1 MFEFLLN
8 NHDYSHVHFIGI
20 GGISM
25 SGLAEILLEK
35 GYKVSGT
42 DTKESGI
49 INRLENLGAKIYI
62 GHSED
67 NIKGADLII
76 YTDAISKDNLELEAA
91 INSSVVIV
99 DRATFLGALMKNYE
113 TSIAISGTH
122 GKTTTTSMLSTI
134 ATHGNLNPTIL
145 LGGELDEIGGNV
157 KLGNDKFII
166 TEACE
171 YKANILKYY
180 PSIVIIL
187 NMDEDHLDYFKNLD
201 HIVNTF
207 VKYGENLT
215 EEDYLIINTDDP
227 HAQKVINAT
236 KAKVI
241 TFGIDSKCDY
251 KAENISISEEG
262 YPKYTLNNKNK
273 EFYEINLTVMG
284 NHNIYNSLAAIAAT
298 HIVGLKLDNISKY
311 LSLYQGVHRR
321 LELIGYM
328 DEIKVLDDY
337 AHHPTEIKAS
347 LKAVRN
353 SSKSRIICIFQ
364 PHTFTRTKSLLN
376 SFSEA
381 FTDADITVIA
391 DIYAA
396 REVDKGEI
404 HSKDLANRIKNNGN
418 KAIYLGSFEEIEEFI
433 MQEAKYDD
441 IVITMGAGN
450 IYQIGKNLINNSN
463 GKKAM

>member
-1 MFEFLLN
+1 
-8 NHDYSHVHFIGI
+8 
-20 GGISM
+20 
-25 SGLAEILLEK
+25 
-35 GYKVSGT
+35 
-42 DTKESGI
+42 
-49 INRLENLGAKIYI
+49 
-62 GHSED
+62 
-67 NIKGADLII
+67 
-76 YTDAISKDNLELEAA
+76 
-91 INSSVVIV
+91 
-99 DRATFLGALMKNYE
+99 
-113 TSIAISGTH
+113 
-122 GKTTTTSMLSTI
+122 MLY
-134 ATHGNLNPTIL
+134 
-145 LGGELDEIGGNV
+145 EIGGNV

-241 TFGIDSKCDY
+241 TFGIDSNCDY

-441 IVITMGAGN
+441 IVLTMGAGN
-450 IYQIGKNLINNSN
+450 VYQIGKNLINNSN